1 MKKRIT
7 LLMAL
12 LSTTCIVLSGCS
24 LPEKDVKEATE
35 YIGDGASTE
44 DSAEDAAASEKSIVV
59 IDNLFEP
66 LLEEVSSSDAS
77 VEASTEEVK
86 AEEKETESEGEE
98 DNVVNIVCFGDSQL
112 ANGRDDGT
120 DIPHLLAPK
129 IPDSRVFNMA
139 IGGTTA
145 SVEQS
150 TSDITPSKL
159 SSLSFLGMVYC
170 FAGKSDRDAT
180 LESLPGILNTMNS
193 IDPKDVDYY
202 VLSYGTNDF
211 LSNVPMDTDY
221 YASMND
227 KAHTVYGAMS
237 LGITELKAISPNAT
251 FIIITPFYGIY
262 VDDSGAYIGDSYI
275 VSNGIGTLSE
285 YAEKVK
291 NVADDNKCYLL
302 DGMFRTKFDL
312 YVDTASEYLMDNLH
326 LNLTGRQIVTRIL
339 AHNINFVEGNEPFP
353 YWDTDYIKIAEFN
366 PEETFRANEDVM
378 EHQYPES
385 WDKYIHG
392 GFPLAQPSI
401 WVSEIPEDNEGN

>member
-1 MKKRIT
+1 MKNRIT

-24 LPEKDVKEATE
+24 LPEKNVKEATE

-44 DSAEDAAASEKSIVV
+44 TSDEDAATSEKSVVV

-66 LLEEVSSSDAS
+66 LLEEVSSSTAS
-77 VEASTEEVK
+77 VEASTEEK
-86 AEEKETESEGEE
+86 TEEKETETNE

-150 TSDITPSKL
+150 TSDISPSKL

-170 FAGKSDRDAT
+170 FAGKSDRNAT
-180 LESLPGILNTMNS
+180 LESYPGILNTMNS

-211 LSNVPMDTDY
+211 LSNVPLDADF
-221 YASMND
+221 YAPAND
-227 KAHTVYGAMS
+227 KAHTLYGAMS
-237 LGITELKAISPNAT
+237 MGIGELQAISPNAT

-262 VDDSGAYIGDSYI
+262 VEDSGAYIGDSYI

-312 YVDTASEYLMDNLH
+312 YVDTASQYLMDNLH

-339 AHNINFVEGNEPFP
+339 AHNINFVEKNEPFP
-353 YWDTDYIKIAEFN
+353 YWDTDYIKISEFN
-366 PEETFRANEDVM
+366 PEDTYRADETVM
-378 EHQYPES
+378 EMQYPES
-385 WDKYIHG
+385 WEKYIHG
-392 GFPLAQPSI
+392 EYPLAQPSI
-401 WVSEIPEDNEGN
+401 YVSEIPEDNKGN

>member
-44 DSAEDAAASEKSIVV
+44 DSAEDEASSEKSIVV

-66 LLEEVSSSDAS
+66 LLEEVSSSTAS
-77 VEASTEEVK
+77 VEASTEEEK
-86 AEEKETESEGEE
+86 TEEKENGSEEE
-98 DNVVNIVCFGDSQL
+98 NVVNIVCFGDSQL

-150 TSDITPSKL
+150 TSDINPSKL

-180 LESLPGILNTMNS
+180 LESYPGILNTMNS

-211 LSNVPMDTDY
+211 LSNVPMDADY
-221 YASMND
+221 YASAND
-227 KAHTVYGAMS
+227 KAHTLYGALSMGLS
-237 LGITELKAISPNAT
+237 ELRSISPNAE
-251 FIIITPFYGIY
+251 FIILTPFYGIY

-291 NVADDNKCYLL
+291 NVIDDNGCYML
-302 DGMFRTKFDL
+302 DGMFRTRFDL
-312 YVDTASEYLMDNLH
+312 YVDTASEYLIDNLH
-326 LNLTGRQIVTRIL
+326 LTLTGRQIVTRIL
-339 AHNINFVEGNEPFP
+339 AHNINYLEKNEPFS
-353 YWDTDYIKIAEFN
+353 YWDTDYIKIAEFD
-366 PEETFRANEDVM
+366 PDETYRADETVM
-378 EHQYPES
+378 EVQYPES
-385 WDKYIHG
+385 WERYIHG
-392 GFPLAQPSI
+392 EFPLAQPSI